1 MTSLVCEGNWWEEA
15 HRCPRIGSDTNLM
28 RCDSGWIRNVGRVPL
43 GSVSIRAL
51 IVASTPNPQGQG
63 LDATLLLSVEDGT
76 QSSSD

>member
-1 MTSLVCEGNWWEEA
+1 
-15 HRCPRIGSDTNLM
+15 
-28 RCDSGWIRNVGRVPL
+28 VPL

-76 QSSSD
+76 PSSSDYNKLLKP